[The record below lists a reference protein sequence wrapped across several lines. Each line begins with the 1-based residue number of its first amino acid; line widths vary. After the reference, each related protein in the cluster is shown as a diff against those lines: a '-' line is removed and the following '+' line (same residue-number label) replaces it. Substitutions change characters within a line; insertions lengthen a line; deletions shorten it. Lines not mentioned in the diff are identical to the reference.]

1 MPLAKIPDAEIHYD
15 IHGAGEPV
23 LLVAGLGGAA
33 SYWNPNIAAFAER
46 YRIILHDH
54 RGTGGSTRS
63 EMRYTVEL
71 MAHDLLHLM
80 DALKI
85 EKAHLV
91 GHSTGGAIGQV
102 IAAIAPERIASL
114 VLYGSWA
121 VHDNLMEVNMQL
133 RRRVVMAMGE
143 AEYHRTTPVFLYPPY
158 YIRDNKDTLERDI
171 AASIANTPTKTI
183 LDARAA
189 GILEFDGLQ
198 YHDRICCPT
207 MAIVA
212 EDDIL
217 TPPYASE
224 IMVERIKGATLIKVP
239 KGGHA
244 LSRAEPKIFSDAVLG
259 FLAQHK
265 FANEVTHERA

>member
-1 MPLAKIPDAEIHYD
+1 MPLAKIHDADIHYD
-15 IHGAGEPV
+15 IKGEGEPV
-23 LLVAGLGGAA
+23 LLVAGLGGVA
-33 SYWNPNIAAFAER
+33 SYWNPNLTAFTER
-46 YRIILHDH
+46 YQVILHDH

-63 EMRYTVEL
+63 EMRYSVEL
-71 MAHDLLHLM
+71 MADDLLRLM
-80 DALKI
+80 DVLKI

-114 VLYGSWA
+114 VLYASWA

-133 RRRVVMAMGE
+133 RRRIAMAMGE
-143 AEYHRTTPVFLYPPY
+143 AEYHRTTPVFLYPPT
-158 YIRDNKDTLERDI
+158 YIRDNKEQLERDI
-171 AASIANTPTKTI
+171 AASIAGTSSKTI

-189 GILEFDGLQ
+189 GILAFDGLQ
-198 YHDRICCPT
+198 YHDRITCPT

-217 TPPYASE
+217 TPPYASD
-224 IMVERIKGATLIKVP
+224 IMVERIRGASLIKVP

-244 LSRAEPKIFSDAVLG
+244 LSRSEPKIFNDAVLG
-259 FLAQHK
+259 FLAKHPIAQE
-265 FANEVTHERA
+265 AAA

>member
-15 IHGAGEPV
+15 IHGKGEPV

-46 YRIILHDH
+46 YQVILHDH

-63 EMRYTVEL
+63 EMEYSVEL
-71 MAHDLLHLM
+71 MADDLLHLM
-80 DALKI
+80 DVLKI

-121 VHDNLMEVNMQL
+121 VHDNLMEMNMQL
-133 RRRVVMAMGE
+133 RRRVAMAMGE
-143 AEYHRTTPVFLYPPY
+143 AEYHRTTPVFLYPPT
-158 YIRDNKDTLERDI
+158 YIRDNKEQLDRDI
-171 AASIANTPTKTI
+171 AASIAGTTTRTI
-183 LDARAA
+183 IDARAA
-189 GILEFDGLQ
+189 GILGFDGLQ
-198 YHDRICCPT
+198 YHDRITCPT

-217 TPPYASE
+217 TPPYASD
-224 IMVERIKGATLIKVP
+224 IMVERIKDASLIKVP
-239 KGGHA
+239 RGGHA
-244 LSRAEPKIFSDAVLG
+244 LSRSEPTIFNDAVLG
-259 FLAQHK
+259 FLAQHS
-265 FANEVTHERA
+265 FAKEAA

>member
-1 MPLAKIPDAEIHYD
+1 MPIAKIPDADIHYD
-15 IHGAGEPV
+15 IHGSGEPV

-33 SYWNPNIAAFAER
+33 SYWNPNLAAFAER
-46 YRIILHDH
+46 YQVILHDH

-63 EMRYTVEL
+63 EMEYSVEL
-71 MAHDLLHLM
+71 MAQDMLHMM
-80 DALKI
+80 DVLKI

-102 IAAIAPERIASL
+102 AAAIAPDRIASL

-121 VHDNLMEVNMQL
+121 VHDNLMEMNMQL

-158 YIRDNKDTLERDI
+158 YIRDNKETLERDI
-171 AASIANTPTKTI
+171 AASIANSPSRTI

-189 GILEFDGLQ
+189 GILKFDGLQ
-198 YHDRICCPT
+198 YHDRIKCPT

-224 IMVERIKGATLIKVP
+224 IMVDRIKGASLIKVP
-239 KGGHA
+239 RGGHA
-244 LSRAEPKIFSDAVLG
+244 LSRSEPKIFNDAVFD

-265 FANEVTHERA
+265 MTSEVTHERV